1 MTYDENKVII
11 NFTTVVESRTI
22 GVDIDRICSFCGI
35 W

>member
-11 NFTTVVESRTI
+11 NFTTVVESRAI
-22 GVDIDRICSFCGI
+22 GVDIDRICSFCET